1 MSTAIMSVAFG
12 QSSTHGATP
21 ITVSTH
27 YSEWMGRLKVKP
39 GSLAAA
45 ESRMPSR
52 H

>member
-1 MSTAIMSVAFG
+1 MTTAIMSVAFG
-12 QSSTHGATP
+12 QSLAHESP
-21 ITVSTH
+21 ITASTY
-27 YSEWMGRLKVKP
+27 YSKWMGRLKVKP

>member
-12 QSSTHGATP
+12 RAPITSSTY
-21 ITVSTH
+21 
-27 YSEWMGRLKVKP
+27 YSKWMGRLKVKP